1 MSSQLDGSDL
11 AGQDNPYKYDEILPT
26 CLRGSESVWHLL
38 RNSFIGLWILPPAG
52 IFPQLGFSQKESGT
66 ASRNKILSA
75 SVVHW

>member
-1 MSSQLDGSDL
+1 MVQYL

-52 IFPQLGFSQKESGT
+52 IFPQLGFSQK
-66 ASRNKILSA
+66 
-75 SVVHW
+75 VVRLRETKYYRLR